1 MFVSQSN
8 QTRKCCAHVV
18 GSAGQ
23 CTCVHKISI
32 LTNLMLLQVGVYNE
46 LSLKRL
52 DLVVAQA
59 AANNIYLILPF
70 VNYWPDLG
78 GMQ

>member
-1 MFVSQSN
+1 
-8 QTRKCCAHVV
+8 
-18 GSAGQ
+18 
-23 CTCVHKISI
+23 
-32 LTNLMLLQVGVYNE
+32 MLLQVGVYNE

-59 AANNIYLILPF
+59 AASNIYLILPL